1 MTNTVKTLSAGLLT
15 LAVIG
20 GVGGV
25 LTMSLADTHQQAA
38 AQVISVQTTAPAI
51 ETVTV
56 VGNRRAS

>member
-1 MTNTVKTLSAGLLT
+1 MNESMKKLSAGLLT

-25 LTMSLADTHQQAA
+25 LAKSLVDTQPNPVAE
-38 AQVISVQTTAPAI
+38 VTSIQTSTLGI

-56 VGNRRAS
+56 VGNRQAS